1 MKLKAR
7 YVDVDTGEVTALLH
21 DDDCAELG
29 LREKDR
35 VRLSLNGRV
44 TVAIVTTSDTVINR
58 GEIGLLGTSQLTLEF
73 KDGDLVEV
81 VSASKPESV
90 EFIKRKMDGAE
101 LSTDEINAIIADIS
115 NRMLSNIELSAY
127 VTALY
132 INGMNMR
139 ETVDLTKAMVAGG
152 ETITFSNGPI
162 YDHHSIG
169 GCPGNKITLL
179 IVPIMA
185 AAGCKMPK
193 TSSRAISSAAGT
205 SDIVETF
212 ANVAL
217 TPAQLKEITERVGGV
232 LAWGGSLNLA
242 PADDLII
249 RAEYPL
255 GIDPHAQLLASVMA
269 KKKAVGAD
277 YLVID
282 IPMGEGTKVRTM
294 DEAKAYA
301 RDFIQLGEQ
310 LGIRVECAITYGG
323 QPLGRAIGPALESIE
338 AISIM
343 EGKKTPSSV
352 IEKTVSICGMLFE
365 MGGEYQGTERARQIL
380 ESGKALHKFQEI
392 VEAQGGK
399 PGITSSDIK
408 VGQYSVDVISKQ
420 SGYVGQILNKELVR
434 VARAAG
440 SPKDKG
446 AGLVL
451 NKKGGNKVDKGETL
465 FTIYAEHEW
474 KLQEALKLAIRLE
487 PVRTQ
492 GMILARVPSFS
503 RVAL

>member
-1 MKLKAR
+1 MKLKAK
-7 YVDVDTGEVTALLH
+7 YIDVDTGEVTALLH
-21 DDDCAELG
+21 DFDCAELG

-35 VRLSLNGRV
+35 VKLSLKGKV
-44 TVAIVTTSDTVINR
+44 TVAIVTTSDTVVKK
-58 GEIGLLGTSQLTLEF
+58 GQIGLMGTSQEILES

-81 VSASKPESV
+81 TAASKPESV
-90 EFIKRKMDGAE
+90 EFIKKKMNGQELTTAE
-101 LSTDEINAIIADIS
+101 ITTIIADIS
-115 NRMLSNIELSAY
+115 SRALSNIELSAY
-127 VTALY
+127 VTSLY

-139 ETVDLTKAMVAGG
+139 ETADLTKAMVAGG
-152 ETITFSNGPI
+152 EIINFSNGPI

-179 IVPIMA
+179 VVPIMA

-217 TPAQLKEITERVGGV
+217 TPTQLKEITERVGGV

-249 RAEYPL
+249 KAEYPL

-269 KKKAVGAD
+269 KKKAVGAN

-282 IPMGEGTKVRTM
+282 IPMGEGTKVKTM

-301 RDFIQLGEQ
+301 RDFIQLGEE
-310 LGIRVECAITYGG
+310 LDIRVECAITYGG

-338 AISIM
+338 ALSIM
-343 EGKKTPSSV
+343 EGAKGPNSV
-352 IEKTVSICGMLFE
+352 IEKTLSICGMLFE
-365 MGGEYQGTERARQIL
+365 MGGEYQGVEKARQIL
-380 ESGKALHKFQEI
+380 ESGKALKKFQEI

-399 PGITSSDIK
+399 PGLTSKDIK
-408 VGQYSVDVISKQ
+408 VGQYSVDVIAKQ
-420 SGYVGQILNKELVR
+420 SGYVGQIMNKSLVR
-434 VARAAG
+434 VARTAG

-451 NKKGGNKVDKGETL
+451 NKKGGNNVDKGETL
-465 FTIYAEHEW
+465 FTIYSEHEW
-474 KLQEALKLAIRLE
+474 KLQEALNLAIRLE
-487 PVRTQ
+487 PVKIQ
-492 GMILARVPSFS
+492 GMILARVPAFS

>member
-101 LSTDEINAIIADIS
+101 LSTEEINAIIADIS

>member
-58 GEIGLLGTSQLTLEF
+58 GEIGLLGKSQLTLEF

-101 LSTDEINAIIADIS
+101 LSTEEINAIIADIS

-365 MGGEYQGTERARQIL
+365 MGGEYQGAERARQIL

>member
-7 YVDVDTGEVTALLH
+7 YIDVDTGDVSVLMH
-21 DDDCAELG
+21 DFDCAELG

-35 VRLSLNGRV
+35 VKVSHEGV
-44 TVAIVTTSDTVINR
+44 TTVAIVTTSDTIIQK
-58 GEIGLLGTSQLTLEF
+58 GEIGLLGATLKTIGSE
-73 KDGDLVEV
+73 DGELVDITA
-81 VSASKPESV
+81 ASKPESV
-90 EFIKRKMDGAE
+90 EFIKKKMNGME
-101 LSTDEINAIIADIS
+101 LTTEEINTLIADIS
-115 NRMLSNIELSAY
+115 SRALSNIELSAY
-127 VTALY
+127 VTSLY
-132 INGMNMR
+132 IRGMNLR

-152 ETITFSNGPI
+152 EVMTFSNGPI

-179 IVPIMA
+179 VVPIMA

-217 TPAQLKEITERVGGV
+217 TPTELKTITEKVGGV

-249 RAEYPL
+249 KAEYPL

-269 KKKAVGAD
+269 KKKAVGANF
-277 YLVID
+277 LVID
-282 IPMGEGTKVRTM
+282 IPMGEGTKVLTM
-294 DEAKAYA
+294 DEAKTYA

-310 LGIRVECAITYGG
+310 LDIKVECAITYGG

-338 AISIM
+338 AIRIM
-343 EGKKTPSSV
+343 EGAKTPNSV
-352 IEKTVSICGMLFE
+352 IEKTLSICGMLFE
-365 MGGEYQGTERARQIL
+365 MGGEYQGVEKARQIL
-380 ESGKALHKFQEI
+380 ESGKALKKFQEI
-392 VEAQGGK
+392 VAAQGGK
-399 PGITSSDIK
+399 PDITSADIK
-408 VGQYSVDVISKQ
+408 VGQHSVDVIANQ
-420 SGYVGQILNKELVR
+420 SGYVGQILNKALVR
-434 VARAAG
+434 VARTAG

-451 NKKGGNKVDKGETL
+451 NKKTGNKVDKGETI
-465 FTIYAEHEW
+465 FTIYAEHDW
-474 KLQEALKLAIRLE
+474 KLQEALKMAVRLE
-487 PVRTQ
+487 PVKIQ
-492 GMILARVPSFS
+492 GMVLARVPAFS
-503 RVAL
+503 RVSL

>member
-1 MKLKAR
+1 MKFKAW